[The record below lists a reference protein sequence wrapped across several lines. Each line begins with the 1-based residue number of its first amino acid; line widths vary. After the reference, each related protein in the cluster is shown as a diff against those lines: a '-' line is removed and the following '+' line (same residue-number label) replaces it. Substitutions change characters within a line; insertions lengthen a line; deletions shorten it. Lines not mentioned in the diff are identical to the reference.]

1 MVKQQLNEELKRMQQ
16 LAGIV
21 NEDYDKLDENHVKD
35 YWSIMVQEQPED
47 VIKILTD
54 LTTGQTSF
62 DNFITRTNHDVYDS
76 FKDELYDDEDYD
88 DEEPKQGIG
97 LDNLKRAGGNYLS
110 PHIKM
115 DEADKTKPKTKFKKG
130 DEFPYMG
137 SRYTVLSDN
146 GYVVK
151 AKRNKDGYE
160 IMLNYAQLNER

>member
-1 MVKQQLNEELKRMQQ
+1 MAKQQLNEELKRMQQ

-62 DNFITRTNHDVYDS
+62 DDFITRTNHDVYDS
-76 FKDELYDDEDYD
+76 FKDELYYD
-88 DEEPKQGIG
+88 DEEYDDEEI
-97 LDNLKRAGGNYLS
+97 N
-110 PHIKM
+110 
-115 DEADKTKPKTKFKKG
+115 EADETQPKTKFKKG

-137 SRYTVLSDN
+137 SRYTVLSDD

-151 AKRNKDGYE
+151 AKRNKDGYQ

>member
-1 MVKQQLNEELKRMQQ
+1 MAKQPLNEELKRMQQ
-16 LAGIV
+16 LAGIL

-62 DNFITRTNHDVYDS
+62 DDFITRTNHDVYDS
-76 FKDELYDDEDYD
+76 FKDELYDEEYDDDDELYD
-88 DEEPKQGIG
+88 DEEI
-97 LDNLKRAGGNYLS
+97 N
-110 PHIKM
+110 
-115 DEADKTKPKTKFKKG
+115 EADETQPKTKFKKG

-137 SRYTVLSDN
+137 SRYTVLSDD

-151 AKRNKDGYE
+151 AKRNKDGYQ

>member
-1 MVKQQLNEELKRMQQ
+1 MAKQPLNEELKRMQQ
-16 LAGIV
+16 LAGIL

-62 DNFITRTNHDVYDS
+62 DDFITRTNHDAYDS
-76 FKDELYDDEDYD
+76 FKDELYDEEYDDDDELYD
-88 DEEPKQGIG
+88 DEEI
-97 LDNLKRAGGNYLS
+97 N
-110 PHIKM
+110 
-115 DEADKTKPKTKFKKG
+115 EADETQPKTKFKKG

-137 SRYTVLSDN
+137 SRYTVLSDD

-151 AKRNKDGYE
+151 AKRNKDGYQ

>member
-1 MVKQQLNEELKRMQQ
+1 MAKQQLNEELKRMQQ
-16 LAGIV
+16 LAGIL

-62 DNFITRTNHDVYDS
+62 DDFITRTNHDVYDS
-76 FKDELYDDEDYD
+76 FKDELYYD
-88 DEEPKQGIG
+88 DEEYDDEEYDDEEI
-97 LDNLKRAGGNYLS
+97 N
-110 PHIKM
+110 
-115 DEADKTKPKTKFKKG
+115 EADETQPKTKFKKG

-137 SRYTVLSDN
+137 SRYTVLSDD

-151 AKRNKDGYE
+151 AKRNKDGYQ

>member
-1 MVKQQLNEELKRMQQ
+1 MAKQQLNEELKRMQQ
-16 LAGIV
+16 LAGIL

-62 DNFITRTNHDVYDS
+62 DDFITRTNHDVYDS
-76 FKDELYDDEDYD
+76 FKDELYDDDDDEEYD
-88 DEEPKQGIG
+88 DEEI
-97 LDNLKRAGGNYLS
+97 N
-110 PHIKM
+110 
-115 DEADKTKPKTKFKKG
+115 EADETQPKTKFKKG

-137 SRYTVLSDN
+137 SRYTVLSDD

-151 AKRNKDGYE
+151 AKRNKDGYQ

>member
-1 MVKQQLNEELKRMQQ
+1 MAKQQLNEELKRMQQ
-16 LAGIV
+16 LAGIL

-62 DNFITRTNHDVYDS
+62 DDFITRTNHDVYDS
-76 FKDELYDDEDYD
+76 FKDELYDEEYDDDDELYD
-88 DEEPKQGIG
+88 DEEI
-97 LDNLKRAGGNYLS
+97 N
-110 PHIKM
+110 
-115 DEADKTKPKTKFKKG
+115 EADETQPKTKFKKG

-137 SRYTVLSDN
+137 SRYTVLSDD

-151 AKRNKDGYE
+151 AKRNKDGYQ

>member
-1 MVKQQLNEELKRMQQ
+1 MKKQQLNEELKRMQQ
-16 LAGIV
+16 LAGIL

-62 DNFITRTNHDVYDS
+62 DDFITRTNHDVYDS
-76 FKDELYDDEDYD
+76 FKDELYDGDDEYDDDDDELYD
-88 DEEPKQGIG
+88 DEEI
-97 LDNLKRAGGNYLS
+97 N
-110 PHIKM
+110 
-115 DEADKTKPKTKFKKG
+115 EADETQPKTKFKKG

-137 SRYTVLSDN
+137 SRYTVLSDD

-151 AKRNKDGYE
+151 AKRNKDGYQ

>member
-1 MVKQQLNEELKRMQQ
+1 MAKQQLNEELKRMQQ
-16 LAGIV
+16 LAGIL
-21 NEDYDKLDENHVKD
+21 NEGYDRLDENHFKD

-62 DNFITRTNHDVYDS
+62 DDFITRTNHDVYDS
-76 FKDELYDDEDYD
+76 FKDELYDDDDEEYD
-88 DEEPKQGIG
+88 DEEI
-97 LDNLKRAGGNYLS
+97 N
-110 PHIKM
+110 
-115 DEADKTKPKTKFKKG
+115 EADETQPKTKFKKG

-137 SRYTVLSDN
+137 SRYTVLSDD

-151 AKRNKDGYE
+151 AKRNKDGYQ

>member
-1 MVKQQLNEELKRMQQ
+1 MAKQQLNEELKRMQQ
-16 LAGIV
+16 LAGIL

-62 DNFITRTNHDVYDS
+62 DDFITRTNHDVYDS
-76 FKDELYDDEDYD
+76 FKDELYYD
-88 DEEPKQGIG
+88 DEEYDDEEI
-97 LDNLKRAGGNYLS
+97 N
-110 PHIKM
+110 
-115 DEADKTKPKTKFKKG
+115 EADETQPKTKFKKG

-137 SRYTVLSDN
+137 SRYTVLSDD

-151 AKRNKDGYE
+151 AKRNKDGYQ

>member
-1 MVKQQLNEELKRMQQ
+1 MAKQQLNEELKRMQQ
-16 LAGIV
+16 LAGIL

-62 DNFITRTNHDVYDS
+62 DDFITRTNHDVYDS
-76 FKDELYDDEDYD
+76 FKDELHDDDEEYDDEEYD

-110 PHIKM
+110 PH
-115 DEADKTKPKTKFKKG
+115 
-130 DEFPYMG
+130 
-137 SRYTVLSDN
+137 
-146 GYVVK
+146 VK
-151 AKRNKDGYE
+151 
-160 IMLNYAQLNER
+160 